1 MLASAGLELRRLR
14 PPAAAGTPADYSNFG
29 EQAVIEAHLERLGI
43 TRGTFVDIGAADG
56 ETSSNTRA
64 LALAGWDGLAVE
76 ADAASFA
83 RLAWRAVDTPRV
95 ALARA
100 CVTPANVT
108 ALLDSHGVPKDFELL
123 SLDIDGY
130 DHFVLA
136 ALLER
141 FRPALMCVEFNESI
155 PPPVRFTVTFHPGHR
170 WAMDHFY
177 GQSLAML
184 GALAQTHGYAL
195 VEAHYNNAFLV
206 PAERSVLPSLEVADA
221 YRAGY
226 LDRPDRR
233 HRLPWNDVM
242 EPLQTMTPA
251 DVVAALRT
259 RFAAYE
265 GRYICEI

>member
-1 MLASAGLELRRLR
+1 VLATAGLELRRLR
-14 PPAAAGTPADYSNFG
+14 PPAAAGAATDFSNFG
-29 EQAVIEAHLERLGI
+29 EQAVIEAHLRRLGV

-64 LALAGWDGLAVE
+64 LARAGWDGLAVE

-83 RLAWRAVDTPRV
+83 RLAWRAADTPRV

-100 CVTPANVT
+100 CVTPANVI
-108 ALLDSHGVPKDFELL
+108 ALLDAHGVPKNFELL

-155 PPPVRFTVTFHPGHR
+155 PPPVRFTVTFHPDHR

-184 GALAQTHGYAL
+184 GALAQAHGYAL
-195 VEAHYNNAFLV
+195 VEVHYNNALLV
-206 PAERSVLPSLEVADA
+206 PAERSVLPSLEVAAA
-221 YRAGY
+221 YRTGY

-233 HRLPWNDVM
+233 RRLPWNDVM

-251 DVVAALRT
+251 EVVAALRA
-259 RFAAYE
+259 RFAGYE
-265 GRYICEI
+265 GRYICEV